1 MRQERLWNHAYV
13 ALLCINLIVSISFY
27 MLSTTI
33 TLYATSVGLT
43 AAAAGTVVGALSIA
57 SLCMRPFTGIICD
70 RLNRKRLL
78 IGSLLLISAAMTGC
92 SLTDSLTVLVSF
104 RVLHGIGFSLAT
116 TITMTLVAG
125 TLPQER
131 MTQGMGYFAIGQTI
145 STAIAP
151 AIGLMLGEKF
161 GYDATLRTAAGL
173 LLFSA
178 LLALWTVECRPV
190 DKSQGER
197 RTFRLAD
204 CFAMEAAPYGLLAIL
219 ASGCTGIENSFIS
232 LFGQQLGLGT
242 VGWYFTVSALALFVA
257 RMFGGKFADRSSAA
271 MPLSLGAM
279 ALAFLLLGGAGAWG
293 GAVVFACAAML
304 KALGLGTAQPAL
316 QARSLNSVPEARRGA
331 ASCTYYLGTDIG
343 QAFAPV
349 AGGVAVQACGYKG
362 MFLLAAIPVA
372 LAAAFLTLFGNQ
384 YRKEAH

>member
-1 MRQERLWNHAYV
+1 
-13 ALLCINLIVSISFY
+13 
-27 MLSTTI
+27 
-33 TLYATSVGLT
+33 
-43 AAAAGTVVGALSIA
+43 
-57 SLCMRPFTGIICD
+57 
-70 RLNRKRLL
+70 
-78 IGSLLLISAAMTGC
+78 
-92 SLTDSLTVLVSF
+92 
-104 RVLHGIGFSLAT
+104 
-116 TITMTLVAG
+116 
-125 TLPQER
+125 
-131 MTQGMGYFAIGQTI
+131 
-145 STAIAP
+145 
-151 AIGLMLGEKF
+151 
-161 GYDATLRTAAGL
+161 
-173 LLFSA
+173 
-178 LLALWTVECRPV
+178 
-190 DKSQGER
+190 
-197 RTFRLAD
+197 
-204 CFAMEAAPYGLLAIL
+204 
-219 ASGCTGIENSFIS
+219 
-232 LFGQQLGLGT
+232 
-242 VGWYFTVSALALFVA
+242 
-257 RMFGGKFADRSSAA
+257 